1 MPADAPDNRRK
12 SWLGILSPSRWRIRL
27 LLAALGVVLL
37 TAIGTL
43 ANYAIRAQRYDLEAV
58 GRQAGPG
65 MLYDS
70 ENRPIAPLDA
80 GEVAFVPWDEFPQH
94 LINAFVAREDENFF
108 SHSGVVLSSVLRS
121 MIRNLLSMSYQQG
134 ASTITMQLTR
144 NVYELQNKT
153 MDRKLL
159 EVALAQ
165 RIERRYSKKTILTQ
179 YLNRIYFG
187 HHCYGI
193 GAAARHY
200 FNKPV
205 SALNLV
211 ECATLAGL
219 VRAPSLCNPETSPS
233 NAEGVK
239 RETLARMLDQDMI
252 SQQEYEKA
260 VETPI
265 ELNINNEHPASSYT
279 TMEAREEME
288 ELSEQMKDA
297 GGGLSVVTSFNLGMQ
312 QYLEEACERALS
324 SVENRGVFP
333 DVWLAQFDS
342 PEQAEAAAKAYRTAK
357 RPRELK
363 KRGSSNDLS
372 DLVQCCVM
380 VIDSRIN
387 HKGELMAITGGRS
400 AVDERNRWDDRL
412 MPGKAWAPFV
422 YCTACLP
429 GGEDRHIVARDA
441 VVTGSSIGYDVVRAF
456 AESLKLNAAFP
467 DRAREQDLYNGIFE
481 LRRRD
486 LANLLFSLQN
496 QGRGYGLRC
505 IRYVW
510 SRSGKPLYANQPER
524 APEYIRRESAVSVAG
539 LPPFVTQDT
548 RQTELSVTLPEGHGQ
563 WHMIIN
569 DRGVC
574 VFVWMGFDNPEHPL
588 SQTREMSR
596 LLRDAASYLA
606 RELHTEGRRVL
617 REQMA
622 REKEEE
628 EKKKQQ
634 TL

>member
-1 MPADAPDNRRK
+1 MSADAPDNRRK
-12 SWLGILSPSRWRIRL
+12 SWLGIFSPSRWRIRL
-27 LLAALGVVLL
+27 LLVVLGVILL
-37 TAIGTL
+37 TIVGTL

-80 GEVAFVPWDEFPQH
+80 GEVSFVPWDEFPQQ
-94 LINAFVAREDENFF
+94 LINAFVAREDEHFF

-121 MIRNLLSMSYQQG
+121 MIRNLLSMRYQQG

-187 HHCYGI
+187 QSCYGI

-219 VRAPSLCNPETSPS
+219 VRAPSLCNPETSLS

-239 RETLARMLDQDMI
+239 KETLARMLDQDMI
-252 SQQEYEKA
+252 SREEYDEA
-260 VETPI
+260 VATPI

-288 ELSEQMKDA
+288 ELSAQMKDA

-324 SVENRGVFP
+324 SVENRGHFP
-333 DVWLAQFDS
+333 DVWRAQFDS
-342 PEQAEAAAKAYRTAK
+342 PEQAEVAAKAYRTAK

-363 KRGSSNDLS
+363 KRGISNDLS

-380 VIDSRIN
+380 VIDSRLN
-387 HKGELMAITGGRS
+387 HKGELMAIAGGRS
-400 AVDERNRWDDRL
+400 AVDERNRWDEQL
-412 MPGKAWAPFV
+412 VPGKAWAPFV
-422 YCTACLP
+422 FCTACLP

-441 VVTGSSIGYDVVRAF
+441 EVTGSSIGYDVVRSF
-456 AESLKLNAAFP
+456 AESLKLHATFP
-467 DRAREQDLYNGIFE
+467 ERDREKDLYNGLFE

-539 LPPFVTQDT
+539 LPPFSSQDG
-548 RQTELSVTLPEGHGQ
+548 RLTELSVTLPEGHGQ

-574 VFVWMGFDNPEHPL
+574 VFVWMGFDNPAHPL
-588 SQTREMSR
+588 AQTSEMRR

-634 TL
+634 AS